1 MFYVL
6 YPVFAL
12 IGGSVMSLG
21 RGLQLTVP
29 PFRHSRLE
37 QTAKISKIN
46 QDPPSAWLSVFSE
59 GRKPDEEA

>member
-1 MFYVL
+1 
-6 YPVFAL
+6 
-12 IGGSVMSLG
+12 MSLG

-46 QDPPSAWLSVFSE
+46 QDPPSAWLSQKGGSPTKKRE
-59 GRKPDEEA
+59 SWLRL